1 LVIPKTRKKSKR
13 QKIITFLE
21 ELKQQRLSILF
32 NYLSTSTSSANI
44 KNRNF
49 KKKKKSKIF
58 KQLMNYD
65 DSDDDFQY
73 QDDQL

>member
-44 KNRNF
+44 QNRNL
-49 KKKKKSKIF
+49 KKKKSKIF